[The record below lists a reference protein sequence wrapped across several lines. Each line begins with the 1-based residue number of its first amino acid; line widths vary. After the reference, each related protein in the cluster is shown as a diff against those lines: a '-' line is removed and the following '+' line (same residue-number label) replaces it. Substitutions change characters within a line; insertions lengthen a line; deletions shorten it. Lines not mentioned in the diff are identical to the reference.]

1 MRTLLR
7 LSAAVA
13 GSAALALLFAG
24 PSSAGEP
31 GHHHTASAVFVQT
44 DDPAGNTVVAYD
56 RVADGTLTQAG
67 SYPTGGLGGV
77 LAGSVVDHLASQSS
91 LVLDDGTLFVVNAG
105 SNTVTTFAVAGDR
118 LVDRHVVGSGG
129 TFPVSIAVRDHLAYV
144 VDALDGGTLQG
155 YLRVGDRLVRI
166 PSWQR
171 PLGLDPNATPQFVN
185 TPGQVAFTPDGRS
198 IAVTTKANGHKV
210 LVFGLERFGGPA
222 AAPTVNLLPGDV
234 PFALATDRSGHLV
247 IAQAGN
253 GAVASYD
260 VSRSGT
266 LTAVSSAATN
276 AAATCWVARV
286 GSYLYASNAGSAS
299 VSVVSDHGGSL
310 TLSGATP
317 TDPGTVD
324 AAASPDGR
332 FLYVQSGGAG
342 KVDAFAIGHDGGL
355 TAIGSVTVPNAVGGE
370 GIAVS

>member
-1 MRTLLR
+1 MRTALR
-7 LSAAVA
+7 LSAAVL

-31 GHHHTASAVFVQT
+31 GHHHASSAVFVQT

-56 RVADGTLTQAG
+56 RAADGTLTQAG
-67 SYPTGGLGGV
+67 SYPTGGLGGQ
-77 LAGSVVDHLASQSS
+77 LAGSVVDHLASQGS

-105 SNTVTTFAVAGDR
+105 SNTVTSFAVVGDR
-118 LVDRHVVGSGG
+118 LVDRQIVASGG

-144 VDALDGGTLQG
+144 VDALNGGTLQG

-171 PLGLDPNATPQFVN
+171 PLGLDPSATPQFVN

-222 AAPTVNLLPGDV
+222 ATPTVNLLPGDV
-234 PFALATDRSGHLV
+234 PFALVTDRSGHLV

-286 GSYLYASNAGSAS
+286 GSHLYASNAGSAT
-299 VSVVSDHGGSL
+299 VSVISDHGGSL
-310 TLSGATP
+310 TLTGATP
-317 TDPGTVD
+317 TDAGTVD

-332 FLYVQSGGAG
+332 FLYVQAGAAG
-342 KVDAFAIGHDGGL
+342 HVDAFAIGQDGGL